1 MSTYSIDGLKHKRL
15 YSTSGKQLD
24 NSYDTD
30 GHSIFPD
37 NGITIKVMSYNVGAW
52 TAFGEWA
59 TEENQE
65 TWYSLQNLIF
75 TTEKTDLVGI
85 QEYHNAIGSYSVP
98 AMLSN
103 YFKDMFSFDWTTS
116 AGQAIASKEPMSNAR
131 RVIFKN
137 QRGETRSYLIGDIAI
152 DGKTVK
158 LISTHLAT
166 NDLDITIKQ
175 LHELFFAIQS
185 FDYWIMVGDF
195 NIGFTDRQSQGYE
208 NLVLLF
214 KNAGYHVANAS
225 SFGFIPTFT
234 TRLPGKKFG
243 WASIDNIICSQNIDI
258 IDVYT
263 NKQKITDHSDYRIDH
278 LPLVA
283 DLSFNNNKNPLR
295 VVYETKNGMLLKVSG
310 SVAASVSDP
319 NFANR
324 IKWRNNFTKRS
335 SIMILSGASP
345 YKKESDYSDSVYYP
359 IPVPKW
365 ANTVSVL
372 SQTSRKIWLSF
383 VLYDEA
389 TGEYSDPITP
399 SSIGWED
406 TPVIKSISKT
416 ENLYMTLN
424 LIDKIDDLKTTDFSI
439 VFDGYQE

>member
-1 MSTYSIDGLKHKRL
+1 MSTYDIDGLKQKRL
-15 YSTSGKQLD
+15 YSISGQQLD

-30 GHSIFPD
+30 GFSIFPD
-37 NGITIKVMSYNVGAW
+37 NNGITIKVMSYNVGAW

-75 TTEKTDLVGI
+75 TTEKPDLVGI

-98 AMLSN
+98 QMLSN
-103 YFKDMFSFDWTTS
+103 YFEDMFSFDWTTN
-116 AGQAIASKEPMSNAR
+116 AGQAIASKEPISNAH
-131 RVIFKN
+131 RVKFKN
-137 QRGETRSYLIGDIAI
+137 QRGEIRSYLIGDITI

-158 LISTHLAT
+158 LISTHLAA
-166 NDLDITIKQ
+166 NDLDMATKQ
-175 LHELFFAIQS
+175 LHELFFTIQS

-195 NIGFTDRQSQGYE
+195 NVGFTDRQSQGYE

-214 KNAGYHVANAS
+214 KNAWYHVANAS

-234 TRLPGKKFG
+234 TRLPGRKFG

-283 DLSFNNNKNPLR
+283 NLYFNNNKNHLR

-310 SVAASVSDP
+310 SVGTSVSDP

-324 IKWRNNFTKRS
+324 IKWRNNYTTRT
-335 SIMILSGASP
+335 SIMTLYGASP

-372 SQTSRKIWLSF
+372 SQTRKIWLAF
-383 VLYDEA
+383 VLYNEA
-389 TGEYSDPITP
+389 TGEYSDPIDQ
-399 SSIGWED
+399 SSTGWEV
-406 TPVIKSISKT
+406 TPVIKNISKT
-416 ENLYMTLN
+416 ENLYMTITLF
-424 LIDKIDDLKTTDFSI
+424 DKIDDLKTTDFSI
-439 VFDGYQE
+439 VFDS